1 MPDSRNWKRL
11 SNIWDRPML
20 SGKPWHQI
28 PIAKTTTRSNELPF
42 ATIHNARMFYRLQGN
57 AGRPV
62 LILSHSIST
71 DQAMWELQ
79 IGDLLPHFQILR
91 YDTRGH
97 GASESTTGEYSIEML
112 GKDILALA
120 DALEISQFAFCG
132 LSLGGAIGQW
142 VAVHAPERVTHLVL
156 ANTSAQF
163 IPRANWE
170 TRIAAVVKGG
180 MSAVVEVAMER
191 FFSPD
196 TLAKQNPNVASVRS
210 VFLGTEPVGYLG
222 CCAAL
227 RDMNHV
233 DLLRQIKSPTLVISG
248 ERDIATPWSGH
259 GEMLAREIPGA
270 KTVHLAAALPS
281 NIERPHSFT
290 TALLEFLLAQP
301 NLGAD
306 SLRAGFEVRRAV
318 LGDAHVDSATANTT
332 EFTREFQEVITRYAW
347 GTIWSRPELDRRTRR
362 LLALAITASLG
373 RWEEFALHVRA
384 GLASDLELCDLKEV
398 LLQTAVYAGTPA
410 ANTGFRIAAEQIG

>member
-1 MPDSRNWKRL
+1 
-11 SNIWDRPML
+11 ML
-20 SGKPWHQI
+20 SGKLWHQI

-97 GASESTTGEYSIEML
+97 GASEATTGEYSIEML

-180 MSAVVEVAMER
+180 MSAVVDVAMER

-196 TLAKQNPNVASVRS
+196 TLAKQNPNVASIRS
-210 VFLGTEPVGYLG
+210 VFLGTDPVGYLG

-233 DLLRQIKSPTLVISG
+233 DLLRQINSPTLVISG

-270 KTVHLAAALPS
+270 KTVHLAAAHLS

-290 TALLEFLLAQP
+290 TALFGFLLAQP

-410 ANTGFRIAAEQIG
+410 ANTGFRIAAEQIGKKED

>member
-1 MPDSRNWKRL
+1 M
-11 SNIWDRPML
+11 
-20 SGKPWHQI
+20 
-28 PIAKTTTRSNELPF
+28 PF
-42 ATIHNARMFYRLQGN
+42 ATIHDARMFYRLQGN

-62 LILSHSIST
+62 LILSHAIST

-79 IGDLLPHFQILR
+79 IGDLLPHFQVLR

-97 GASESTTGEYSIEML
+97 GASEATTGEYSIEML
-112 GKDILALA
+112 GKDILAMA
-120 DALEISQFAFCG
+120 DALEVSQFAFCG

-142 VAVHAPERVTHLVL
+142 VAVRAPERVTHLVL

-163 IPRANWE
+163 VPRANWE

-180 MSAVVEVAMER
+180 MSAVVDVAMER
-191 FFSPD
+191 FFTPD
-196 TLAKQNPNVASVRS
+196 TLAKQDPNVASIRS
-210 VFLGTEPVGYLG
+210 VFLGTDPVGYLG

-227 RDMNHV
+227 RDMNHA

-248 ERDIATPWSGH
+248 ERDVATPWSGH

-270 KTVHLAAALPS
+270 KTVHLAAAHLS

-290 TALLEFLLAQP
+290 TALLEFLLAQS
-301 NLGAD
+301 NSGAD

-332 EFTREFQEVITRYAW
+332 EFTREFQELITRYAW

-398 LLQTAVYAGTPA
+398 LLQTGVYAGTPA
-410 ANTGFRIAAEQIG
+410 ANTGFRIAAEQIGKKDH